1 MHETTAVGQDS
12 GSSAGHI
19 WFLPSGVARGE
30 RNAHRFRGW
39 AIAISVAVVLW
50 GVIGVVI
57 ASLVSWVS

>member
-1 MHETTAVGQDS
+1 MHETTAVGHES
-12 GSSAGHI
+12 GHAAGHI
-19 WFLPSGVARGE
+19 WFLPTGVASGE

-57 ASLVSWVS
+57 AALVTWVS

>member
-1 MHETTAVGQDS
+1 MHETTAVGQES
-12 GSSAGHI
+12 GSADARI